1 MKLHDRTILITGGSS
16 GIGLEF
22 ARQLI
27 EKQNKVIITG
37 RDLSK
42 LEKVKQEWPDID
54 VIQSDV
60 SISSDLP
67 AFYKK
72 VITKYPDLS
81 ILINNAGIGR
91 TIDLRTQQNPSDLG
105 QEVQINFQGPINMVN
120 QFLPH
125 LIKMEE
131 SLIVNVTS
139 ALAFSP
145 FPVVPIYSATK
156 AALHSYTKS
165 LRMQL
170 RRSTVNVV
178 EIAPPTTQT
187 TMIDGFG
194 SSHLKGVKIMS
205 TQDMVAAAI
214 DGIEKGQAEICP
226 GQASKLRFMS
236 RLAPNFILKK
246 MSGRL

>member
-1 MKLHDRTILITGGSS
+1 MKLLNKTILVTGGSS

-27 EKQNKVIITG
+27 KKQNKVIITG
-37 RDLSK
+37 RDLRR
-42 LEKVKQEWPDID
+42 LEKAKQELPELEI
-54 VIQSDV
+54 IQSDV
-60 SISSDLP
+60 SAASDLP
-67 AFYKK
+67 VFYET
-72 VITKYPDLS
+72 VTSKYPELS
-81 ILINNAGIGR
+81 VLINNAGVGR
-91 TIDLRTQQNPSDLG
+91 TIDLKIQQNLSDLS
-105 QEVQINFQGPINMVN
+105 QEVEINFQGPVNMVN

-125 LIKMEE
+125 LMKREE
-131 SLIVNVTS
+131 ALIVNVTS

-170 RRSTVNVV
+170 RKSPVKVV
-178 EIAPPTTQT
+178 EVAPPTTQT

-194 SSHLKGVKIMS
+194 SDRLKGVKIMS
-205 TQDMVAAAI
+205 TQDMVTTSI
-214 DGIEKGQAEICP
+214 DGIESEQSEICP

-236 RLAPNFILKK
+236 RLAPNFILRQ
-246 MSGRL
+246 MSGK